1 MFRARRLARVKGG
14 FCVSTVSSVC
24 GRESESMA
32 AVADCIYWPGRLLAR
47 PKVVIIVA
55 DAADDA
61 DGIFVRRMDPD
72 HPISSS
78 AFTAEGNL
86 DA

>member
-14 FCVSTVSSVC
+14 FCVSTVSGVC
-24 GRESESMA
+24 GRKSESMA
-32 AVADCIYWPGRLLAR
+32 AVAGCIYWPGRLLAR

-61 DGIFVRRMDPD
+61 DGIFGRRTDPD
-72 HPISSS
+72 HPASSS
-78 AFTAEGNL
+78 AFASEGNE
-86 DA
+86 DT